1 MEVVNAQS
9 ALLSNYEVLSLL
21 RELEADHL
29 SRTKTA
35 VRIKKEEEA
44 AGVVSNIIP
53 GEKHPSNVEII
64 QNLRTVEVE
73 AIKYLSA
80 DYQVVHLQTDE
91 SVSKLVK
98 TLSGYDLTKAEK
110 LQIVNLAPKSLVEL
124 YAIVEELED
133 RLGGSMEE
141 LVAEIKSTLSS
152 TVPVTSS
159 TYEDVTLIETRG
171 HAHSVW
177 DTGDGDA
184 NDMDFDDRG
193 EGAGVEGD
201 LDVDD
206 D

>member
-1 MEVVNAQS
+1 M
-9 ALLSNYEVLSLL
+9 
-21 RELEADHL
+21 
-29 SRTKTA
+29 
-35 VRIKKEEEA
+35 
-44 AGVVSNIIP
+44 
-53 GEKHPSNVEII
+53 
-64 QNLRTVEVE
+64 
-73 AIKYLSA
+73 
-80 DYQVVHLQTDE
+80 
-91 SVSKLVK
+91 SKLVK

-124 YAIVEELED
+124 YAVRRSHCILQRSDASEQIVEELED